1 MNCKLKASL
10 YTYTTAY
17 IPGKLHVAPD
27 CFSRRS
33 DSPNPPPVLTED
45 HPLMDISN
53 VTSEYQNSCAP
64 PSWVSPPIKGSRCP
78 VATIKRSEC
87 CPVATAHDEG
97 TEHEDKFEEN
107 RSRCPGILAPLSLPA
122 TPEEKD
128 SVDDIELL
136 LVGIIMAQLAALD
149 MDPNVDP
156 PLVAPIRQQPTVLS
170 YARLSAA
177 AATCPIYSSLRKLIL
192 NGAPEEK
199 GSWPQTLL
207 PYYQHRHALLVVG
220 HIVLL
225 HNRPVIPIALRP

>member
-1 MNCKLKASL
+1 MAPIEGEAASAVWAMSKCKFFLLGLPNFTLCLDHKPLIGMLGSQEYLTIPNPRLMNCKLKASL

-64 PSWVSPPIKGSRCP
+64 PSWVSPPIKGSNCP
-78 VATIKRSEC
+78 VATITRSEC

-122 TPEEKD
+122 
-128 SVDDIELL
+128 
-136 LVGIIMAQLAALD
+136 
-149 MDPNVDP
+149 
-156 PLVAPIRQQPTVLS
+156 
-170 YARLSAA
+170 
-177 AATCPIYSSLRKLIL
+177 
-192 NGAPEEK
+192 
-199 GSWPQTLL
+199 
-207 PYYQHRHALLVVG
+207 G
-220 HIVLL
+220 HT
-225 HNRPVIPIALRP
+225 RGKRFS